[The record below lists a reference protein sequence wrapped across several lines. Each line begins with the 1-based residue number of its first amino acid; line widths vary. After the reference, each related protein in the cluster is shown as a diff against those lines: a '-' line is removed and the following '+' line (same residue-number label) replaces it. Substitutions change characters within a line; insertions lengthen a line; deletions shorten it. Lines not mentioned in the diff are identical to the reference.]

1 MSSGSVQES
10 APLSGAAGLEAARKE
25 YAELRA
31 RGLSLDLT
39 RGKPSPEQ
47 LDLAGDLL
55 SLPGAGDVKAADGTD
70 TRNYGGLLG
79 LPELREIFAGP
90 LQVPAGQLLALG
102 NASLTLMHDNVVQA
116 LLSVVPGG
124 ERRWADEPRV
134 RFVCPVPGYDRHFGV
149 CERYGI
155 DMVPVPLTGE
165 GPDMDV
171 VEELVASDPTIKG
184 MWCVPKYSNPTGE
197 VYSDETV
204 RRLAA
209 MRTAAPDFRLFW
221 DNAYAVHHL
230 TGERV
235 EILSILDACAEAGNP
250 DRAFVF
256 GSTSKITTAGSGV
269 AFVGSSPA
277 NVAWMKERLLKQTI
291 GPDKVNQLRHVRFF
305 RDADGVTAHMERH
318 RALLEP
324 RFAAVYEVLE
334 SELGP
339 LGIAEWTRPKGGYFV
354 SLDVPDGCA
363 SEVVRLAKEAGIAL
377 TPAGAAF
384 PYGKDP
390 RDREIRLAPSFPSV
404 EEVREAMRA
413 VAVCVRLAAAEQ
425 EAAGTAG

>member
-31 RGLSLDLT
+31 QGLSLDLT

-47 LDLAGDLL
+47 LDLADGLL
-55 SLPGAGDVKAADGTD
+55 ALPAAGDIKAADGTD

-79 LPELREIFAGP
+79 LPELREIFSGP

-116 LLSVVPGG
+116 LLSTLPGG

-134 RFVCPVPGYDRHFGV
+134 RFLCPVPGYDRHFGI

-155 DMVPVPLTGE
+155 DMVPVPLTGH

-204 RRLAA
+204 RRLAG

-230 TGERV
+230 TAEKV
-235 EILSILDACAEAGNP
+235 EILSVLDACAEAGNP

-256 GSTSKITTAGSGV
+256 GSTSKITAAGSGV

-277 NVAWMKERLLKQTI
+277 NVAWMKERLAKQTI

-305 RDADGVTAHMERH
+305 RDADGVAAHMERH

-334 SELGP
+334 RELGP
-339 LGIAEWTRPKGGYFV
+339 LGIAEWTRPQGGYFV

-404 EEVREAMRA
+404 DEVREAMRA

-425 EAAGTAG
+425 GAARAAG